1 MKDADS
7 RQKLIKLLLSGFF
20 VFLLLHSFFSGFFVF
35 LPKLTILIIII
46 GSSFLLKRQKE
57 FIADWL
63 FFLAVI
69 YLSDTCRGLIYYL
82 VSKLHLPV
90 YAEYPVNLDKTIFG
104 VVPSVFLQNNLLK
117 NSDFGILEKLL
128 TVFHGTHFV
137 AFLIVGF
144 IIWIKDKNYFNIY
157 KKSFYILLAIGLSTY
172 ALLPTAPPWMASQ
185 LFGLMPPLVH
195 FNLEIYNGYIPDLTA
210 GFNTDP
216 VAAMPSLHAAF
227 PFLCSLLLWKKFR
240 FKAVLFYIYTAIIIF
255 TIVYT
260 GDHYIADILAG
271 ILISIL
277 SFFFSN
283 RVLLPLKNK
292 PQTGIFSINKV
303 KVLASIIILIV
314 SILTGLAIKPE
325 LSHFYSDYYH
335 LNFVDFTK
343 KPEKARSSFLISLYL
358 GEHEIRLNNKQKALE
373 YLKQAYDLA
382 KDERERKQVEFK
394 IRNLNI
400 KN

>member
-1 MKDADS
+1 MNNTDS
-7 RQKLIKLLLSGFF
+7 RQRLIKLLLSGFF
-20 VFLLLHSFFSGFFVF
+20 VFLLIYSFFSGFFVF
-35 LPKLTILIIII
+35 LPKLTILILII
-46 GSSFLLKRQKE
+46 GSSFLLKKQKE
-57 FIADWL
+57 FISDWL
-63 FFLAVI
+63 FFLAII

-90 YAEYPVNLDKTIFG
+90 FAEYPINLDKTIFG
-104 VVPSVFLQNNLLK
+104 VVPSVFLQNHLLK
-117 NSDFGILEKLL
+117 NSEFGTLEKLL

-157 KKSFYILLAIGLSTY
+157 KKSFYILLACGLSMY
-172 ALLPTAPPWMASQ
+172 ALIPTAPPWMASQ

-240 FKAVLFYIYTAIIIF
+240 FKAVPFYIYTAIILF

-271 ILISIL
+271 ILISFF
-277 SFFFSN
+277 SFFSSN
-283 RVLLPLKNK
+283 MVFLSPKNVPK
-292 PQTGIFSINKV
+292 TGVFSINKT
-303 KVLASIIILIV
+303 KVLASILILTV
-314 SILTGLAIKPE
+314 AVLTGLAIKPE
-325 LSHFYSDYYH
+325 LNHFYYDYYH

-343 KPEKARSSFLISLYL
+343 KPEKARLSFLISLYL
-358 GEHEIRLNNKQKALE
+358 GEHEIRLNNKQKALD
-373 YLKQAYDLA
+373 YLNQAKELA
-382 KDERERKQVEFK
+382 RDERERKLVEFK
-394 IRNLNI
+394 IKNLNL
-400 KN
+400 KK